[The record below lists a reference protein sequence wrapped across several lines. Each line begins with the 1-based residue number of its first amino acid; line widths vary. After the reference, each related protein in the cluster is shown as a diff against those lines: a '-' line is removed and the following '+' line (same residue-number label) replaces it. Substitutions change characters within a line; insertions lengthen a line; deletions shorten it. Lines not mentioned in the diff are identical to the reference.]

1 MSISIA
7 MKVQIKKYHTAI
19 NIAITWSFSFSF
31 SIYYYYKNAFTL
43 TAN

>member
-19 NIAITWSFSFSF
+19 NIAITWSFSFL
-31 SIYYYYKNAFTL
+31 AFTITIKMPL
-43 TAN
+43 L